1 MKPKGILADE
11 NWRIT
16 RYHHSPLGPHRVN
29 ISSLLSLSLSLSR
42 LPRTSKMPG
51 QGEISLNNTS
61 EILSLSGGDVYN
73 SSDHDF
79 VTSGD
84 EDTGLG
90 SDRTATP
97 PRLDADAP
105 ADNIIPRARRDA
117 AEEARQR
124 TAAYLAT
131 ENASLEQVRHLY
143 DVVFSDSSCDESGD
157 TSGSFDQ
164 LGPTQVPNNN
174 KQGKQQEEE
183 QAEEKVEASSS
194 SSSSKSSGRGGRGV
208 SVVCR
213 ILKECEEHVYSHEMG
228 KTQLWP
234 QCCRRWCDG

>member
-1 MKPKGILADE
+1 
-11 NWRIT
+11 
-16 RYHHSPLGPHRVN
+16 
-29 ISSLLSLSLSLSR
+29 
-42 LPRTSKMPG
+42 MPG

-174 KQGKQQEEE
+174 KENNKRRNKLKKKSKPAAAAAAKAAAVEEGAS
-183 QAEEKVEASSS
+183 QSFAAFSKNAKNTSTPTKWARPNFGRNAAGGGATAKAAAYDVEDLDDT
-194 SSSSKSSGRGGRGV
+194 
-208 SVVCR
+208 R
-213 ILKECEEHVYSHEMG
+213 ILGSDADNSSHER
-228 KTQLWP
+228 Q
-234 QCCRRWCDG
+234 RRGSKRTVKGESCGVWY